1 MFSSEFDHASQNRDS
16 FEVLYMDYFTPI
28 YRYVFFRIADRESV
42 MDIVQTVFLKAFQSK
57 DSIDSDRA
65 LAYLYTIAR
74 NSIIDFYRK
83 KHAVSLQDFDD
94 YIQMIADKTILNPEQ
109 EGVRSDNK
117 TYIYQLLDHLSQ
129 SEKDV
134 VIMKCLQELSYSE
147 IAEILGKSE
156 EAIRQ
161 IQSRALKKLKQLHE
175 Q

>member
-1 MFSSEFDHASQNRDS
+1 
-16 FEVLYMDYFTPI
+16 
-28 YRYVFFRIADRESV
+28 
-42 MDIVQTVFLKAFQSK
+42 
-57 DSIDSDRA
+57 
-65 LAYLYTIAR
+65 
-74 NSIIDFYRK
+74 
-83 KHAVSLQDFDD
+83 
-94 YIQMIADKTILNPEQ
+94 MIADKTILNPEQ